1 MSCDSER
8 KHTLDSTI
16 SETGVQTVDG
26 LVKDSRRHL
35 FALLVDQVDLDRP
48 RALREALDLGWL
60 VTISTRTSQSAHLV
74 SYAPMCTPASD
85 GRYARAYSA
94 PIGPVT

>member
-1 MSCDSER
+1 MNCER
-8 KHTLDSTI
+8 EMKHTLDRTI
-16 SETGVQTVDG
+16 SETGVQTVND

-48 RALREALDLGWL
+48 RALRETLDLRWL

-74 SYAPMCTPASD
+74 SYAPMCMPA
-85 GRYARAYSA
+85 
-94 PIGPVT
+94 